1 MYSRESLRSFR
12 QASHIE
18 IIPTVETRRV
28 PAGISISALHTEYPV
43 GHESKL
49 ANNWTVSRAK
59 VTEGKSAST
68 QSAILPHRMSV
79 PQVHYPSTCTAKGN
93 FWKCFG
99 DSVDDTRTYLK
110 IGRFCSAAK
119 NSRPRVGWALTLTD
133 SGKDSLTAKE

>member
-18 IIPTVETRRV
+18 IAPTVETRRV

-59 VTEGKSAST
+59 VTEGKSANT
-68 QSAILPHRMSV
+68 QSAILPHRRMSLLHFTTRQLV
-79 PQVHYPSTCTAKGN
+79 LQKEIFGN
-93 FWKCFG
+93 LFG
-99 DSVDDTRTYLK
+99 DSVDEY
-110 IGRFCSAAK
+110 
-119 NSRPRVGWALTLTD
+119 
-133 SGKDSLTAKE
+133 